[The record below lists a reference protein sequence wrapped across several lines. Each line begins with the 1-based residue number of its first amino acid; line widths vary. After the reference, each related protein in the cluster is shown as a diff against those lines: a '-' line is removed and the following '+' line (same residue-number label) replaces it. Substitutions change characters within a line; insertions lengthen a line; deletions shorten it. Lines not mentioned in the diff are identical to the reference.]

1 MNIGNIL
8 ICIAGVLWGIELIPQ
23 LIKTYNTKKV
33 EDISK
38 LFFSICLLAY
48 VLYGIGNFTL
58 KNWIILIAHIPSFI
72 CLSIML
78 GFLFKYKNKKTIKN
92 KKPEWKNSYLK

>member
-78 GFLFKYKNKKTIKN
+78 CFLFKYKNKKIIKKFKN
-92 KKPEWKNSYLK
+92 EWVNSYLK

>member
-8 ICIAGVLWGIELIPQ
+8 ICIAGILWGIELIPQ
-23 LIKTYNTKKV
+23 LVKTHKTKKV
-33 EDISK
+33 EDISI
-38 LFFSICLLAY
+38 LFFSICLVAY
-48 VLYGIGNFTL
+48 ISYGIGNVML
-58 KNWIILIAHIPSFI
+58 ENWIIVIAHIPSFI

-92 KKPEWKNSYLK
+92 KKLEWKNSYLR